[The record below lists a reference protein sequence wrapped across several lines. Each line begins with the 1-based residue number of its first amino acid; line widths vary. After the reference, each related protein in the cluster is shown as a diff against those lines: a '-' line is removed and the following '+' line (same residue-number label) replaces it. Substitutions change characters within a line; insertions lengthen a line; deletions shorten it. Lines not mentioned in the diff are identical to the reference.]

1 MVLRRTS
8 VAGSVVVE
16 HARQSPSTRNE
27 QRATSNERLCTGLGA
42 CAKVSVRTGSAWRG
56 VVIAEKIK
64 VGQLWRRRRD
74 GKAFIPAVK
83 VADGWLNKAGN
94 KRTAKELNEK
104 YVWVELDDDA
114 RPKKK
119 KKKKRK

>member
-1 MVLRRTS
+1 MS
-8 VAGSVVVE
+8 I
-16 HARQSPSTRNE
+16 
-27 QRATSNERLCTGLGA
+27 
-42 CAKVSVRTGSAWRG
+42 RTGFGFRG

-94 KRTAKELNEK
+94 KRTAKQLHEK
-104 YVWVELDDDA
+104 YVWIELDDDA

-119 KKKKRK
+119 KRKRK